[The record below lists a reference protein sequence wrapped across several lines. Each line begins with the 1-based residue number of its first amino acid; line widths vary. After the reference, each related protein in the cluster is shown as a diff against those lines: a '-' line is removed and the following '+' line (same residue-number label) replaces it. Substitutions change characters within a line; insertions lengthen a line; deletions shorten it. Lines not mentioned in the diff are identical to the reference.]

1 MTLQKLKV
9 STVTFLKSKMKIPGL
24 FKVNIS
30 YFQKKKDFMKKKY
43 NYITQL
49 ESHLG
54 NIKYYP
60 LLIFRGNNFMTLSNF
75 GNS

>member
-1 MTLQKLKV
+1 
-9 STVTFLKSKMKIPGL
+9 MKIPEL
-24 FKVNIS
+24 LKVNIS

-43 NYITQL
+43 NCTTQL

-54 NIKYYP
+54 NIKCYP
-60 LLIFRGNNFMTLSNF
+60 TLIFRGNNFMTFSNF

>member
-30 YFQKKKDFMKKKY
+30 YFQKKKDFMKKKIQLY
-43 NYITQL
+43 NTVRV
-49 ESHLG
+49 SSR
-54 NIKYYP
+54 KY
-60 LLIFRGNNFMTLSNF
+60 
-75 GNS
+75 

>member
-30 YFQKKKDFMKKKY
+30 YFQKKKGFMKKKKIQLY
-43 NYITQL
+43 NTVRV
-49 ESHLG
+49 SSR
-54 NIKYYP
+54 KY
-60 LLIFRGNNFMTLSNF
+60 
-75 GNS
+75 

>member
-30 YFQKKKDFMKKKY
+30 YFQKKKGFMKKKY

-60 LLIFRGNNFMTLSNF
+60 LLIFRSNNFMTLSNF